1 MARRPFVVQI
11 TDLRRAPGSRRPV
24 QVSGPLEGLVVSG
37 ARLADGAVVDVEL
50 TLEAVPGDAVYATGT
65 VTAEWVGECRR
76 CLGEARGT
84 LTAQVRELFEE
95 RADDEDI
102 YPLRGDQIDLE
113 PLARDAVL
121 LELPLA
127 PLCSEGCAGLCPICG
142 VAREQG
148 CSCELDDKDPRWAAL
163 EQLRTDD

>member
-1 MARRPFVVQI
+1 MLTGTRPP
-11 TDLRRAPGSRRPV
+11 D
-24 QVSGPLEGLVVSG
+24 EGLV
-37 ARLADGAVVDVEL
+37 DVDVV
-50 TLEAVPGDAVYATGT
+50 LEALAGDAVVATGT
-65 VTAEWVGECRR
+65 VTAPWVGECRR
-76 CLGEARGT
+76 CLQEARGT
-84 LTAQVRELFEE
+84 LTAQVRELFEQ

-127 PLCSEGCAGLCPICG
+127 PLCSEGCQGLCPICG
-142 VAREQG
+142 VAKEQG